1 LRCFLQV
8 RVVLKE
14 VGREGAG
21 LGLDAFV
28 GLVLVVAGG
37 GRSASYRF
45 TFEEIR

>member
-1 LRCFLQV
+1 MW
-8 RVVLKE
+8 VVLKE
-14 VGREGAG
+14 VERTKAG
-21 LGLDAFV
+21 LDLDAFV